1 MKRKERILSLIEES
15 AKETGLTAQEVA
27 SSLSILRNNASKDLN
42 ELVRDGLLEKTEG
55 RPVRYL
61 LAKDKP
67 SGDHEAPGLISPHS
81 HRVPHEESDPFSPL
95 IGYDRSLH
103 HQVEQ
108 GKAGVLY
115 PPNGLH
121 TLIVGQTGVG
131 KTLFAHLMFTYG
143 VAMHR
148 FREDAPFITF
158 NCADYYTN
166 PQLLLSHVFGHA
178 KGAFTGAALAKE
190 GLVESANGGVLF
202 LDEIHRLPPEGQE
215 MIFYFMDTGTYGR
228 LGETKR
234 ERSAQVLIIGATT
247 EDPESALTKTFVRRI
262 PNIIRIPP
270 LSERSLDE
278 KLDIMKLLFQKEAQ
292 GVNKPIRIDIESIKS
307 LLGSIEGGN
316 VGQLKSNIKLACA
329 QAFLNSIDNPDWMD
343 VDFSMLPAAA
353 KAGLLK
359 LAADR
364 KALAD
369 LSCIVTKSL
378 TLFPDGSL
386 PLPAADDDDSYNLYQ
401 IVSDKVELLQQEG
414 ISAPYIRDAVSA
426 EVNAYIKTL
435 YDKQHPVEMTTRERL
450 LKILDPPLVDF
461 ADEITLYVQKE
472 LNRSYRNR
480 FFYAFGLHLSA
491 FLKRVKGKET
501 IPYPGLEGTLPSARH
516 LKIAA
521 EITRRIKARYRV
533 EVPQAEMEYI
543 ALLIE
548 SSQDDDLSDKIVI
561 LVAAHGKSAAT
572 SMVDTA
578 EELFSGTDT
587 ILLSIDMPL
596 DASPD
601 DILEKAVALLKG
613 VPCQKG
619 VLILADMGSLL
630 GLGPALEE
638 RLHIEAK
645 TIDMVSTPLILEAMR
660 KTEIAGLDLSGIYE
674 SLRGFRGYE
683 NAALAVQEKS
693 GVIVTI
699 CTTGQG
705 AAEKL
710 KSLVENTLRA
720 ATLDIPVIPIGI
732 ENLEECIHE
741 IEATRPILAAVGLK
755 KPEAPIPFISLE
767 DFIGG
772 DGEAALLAILTGEV
786 HVPEKKTGSVLKDLC
801 DESLRAFLT
810 YLNPE
815 KVLPLLLRFCSQV
828 EKKLASTYTTSQR
841 VRLIV
846 HAGCALER
854 AVLHTPLDFQG
865 SREEIDERKL
875 IALKEAGALF
885 RDTLH
890 IDLAEDEYDFMTSI
904 V

>member
-1 MKRKERILSLIEES
+1 MKRKERILSLIES
-15 AKETGLTAQEVA
+15 TKDTGMTAQEVA
-27 SSLSILRNNASKDLN
+27 DTLGVLRNNASKDLN
-42 ELVRDGLLEKTEG
+42 ELVRDGHLQKSEG
-55 RPVRYL
+55 RPVRYY
-61 LAKDKP
+61 AAQGHGAAP
-67 SGDHEAPGLISPHS
+67 SPLSAAPVASSLP
-81 HRVPHEESDPFSPL
+81 EDDPFSPL

-131 KTLFAHLMFTYG
+131 KTLFAHLMFAYG
-143 VAMHR
+143 KTMHR
-148 FREDAPFITF
+148 FAEDAPFVTF

-178 KGAFTGAALAKE
+178 KGAFTGAAQAKE
-190 GLVESANGGVLF
+190 GLVESADGGVLF

-234 ERSAQVLIIGATT
+234 DRHARVLIIGATT

-270 LSERSLDE
+270 LADRTLDE
-278 KLDIMKLLFQKEAQ
+278 KLDIIKMLFQKEAH
-292 GVNKPIRIDIESIKS
+292 GINKPIRIDIESIKS

-329 QAFLNSIDNPDWMD
+329 QAFLNAIDNPDWMD
-343 VDFSMLPAAA
+343 VDFSMLPPGA

-369 LSCIVTKSL
+369 LSCIVTKPL
-378 TLFPDGSL
+378 TIFPDGTL
-386 PLPAADDDDSYNLYQ
+386 PLPSTDDDSYNLYQ
-401 IVSDKVELLQQEG
+401 IVSDKVEFLQQEG
-414 ISAPYIRDAVSA
+414 ISGSYIRDAVSA

-450 LKILDPPLVDF
+450 LKIIDPPLVDF

-491 FLKRVKGKET
+491 FLKRAKTKEA
-501 IPYPGLEGTLPSARH
+501 IPYPDLEGTLPSPKH
-516 LKIAA
+516 LEIAA
-521 EITRRIKARYRV
+521 EIARRIKARYRV
-533 EVPQAEMEYI
+533 EVPRSEMEYI

-548 SSQDDDLSDKIVI
+548 SSQDDDLAEKIVI
-561 LVAAHGKSAAT
+561 LVAAHGKSAAS
-572 SMVDTA
+572 SMVDTST
-578 EELFSGTDT
+578 ELFSGTDIT
-587 ILLSIDMPL
+587 LLAIDMPL

-601 DILEKAVALLKG
+601 AILEKAVALLKG

-630 GLGPALEE
+630 GLGPAIED
-638 RLHIEAK
+638 RLHIPVK
-645 TIDMVSTPLILEAMR
+645 TIDMVSTPLVLEAMR
-660 KTEIAGLDLSGIYE
+660 KAEIAGLDLSGIYE

-683 NAALAVQEKS
+683 NAVLAMQEKS
-693 GVIVTI
+693 GIIITI

-710 KSLVENTLRA
+710 KALVEHSLRA
-720 ATLDIPVIPIGI
+720 ASLSIPVIPIGM

-741 IEATRPILAAVGLK
+741 IETTRHILAAVGLK
-755 KPEAPIPFISLE
+755 KPAAQIPFIPLE

-772 DGEAALLAILTGEV
+772 DGEAALLAILTGEP
-786 HVPEKKTGSVLKDLC
+786 HTPGKKPSGVLKDLC

-815 KVLPLLLRFCSQV
+815 KVLPLLLRFCENV
-828 EKKLASTYTTSQR
+828 EKQLGSSYPTPQR

-854 AVLHTPLDFQG
+854 AVIHKPLEFQG
-865 SREEIDERKL
+865 NREAIDRKKL
-875 IALKEAGALF
+875 EALQQAGLLF

-890 IDLAEDEYDFMTSI
+890 VQLNEDEYDFMTSI